1 MPALGLLLEHPLF
14 DNYNRKVAG
23 LNAALPGPDAPEW
36 RAPLDFEAHRAAID
50 AFKQAFIYGSMRA
63 IEDKTGLFDA
73 WVRHLDKYT
82 GDDLNWVGLHT
93 GLLLRRSAWG
103 LHFSAAVRA
112 GLDPGLG
119 GPHAGHAP
127 GEPLPREA
135 PVRYDGLHPAGRLA
149 QGRQLPGG
157 RGLGGRGLGGRG
169 GEDGQEDAG
178 RDGGLIASHGVHC
191 TVLWSRSI
199 EI

>member
-1 MPALGLLLEHPLF
+1 MSYGHAISDHRRGTPSLPLQRPSLTLSPQLYGPRNVTVPKMPALGLLLEHPLF

-36 RAPLDFEAHRAAID
+36 RAPLDFGAHRAAID

-103 LHFSAAVRA
+103 LHFSVAVRA
-112 GLDPGLG
+112 GLDPRLG
-119 GPHAGHAP
+119 GAHAGYAP
-127 GEPLPREA
+127 GEPLP
-135 PVRYDGLHPAGRLA
+135 
-149 QGRQLPGG
+149 
-157 RGLGGRGLGGRG
+157 
-169 GEDGQEDAG
+169 
-178 RDGGLIASHGVHC
+178 
-191 TVLWSRSI
+191 
-199 EI
+199 